1 MKLLVSTS
9 YTVKC
14 KREVGLFSLDTRKP
28 IQSRSSDLTV
38 AATEMNCLQMTVPKN
53 KVEEEKGG
61 RRGEREGKGGNGQKL
76 PTKSKSK
83 HIENEV
89 ERETKGKGR
98 GVTPRAHDFI

>member
-14 KREVGLFSLDTRKP
+14 KREAGLFNLDTRKP

-61 RRGEREGKGGNGQKL
+61 EERGGRGEGWKR
-76 PTKSKSK
+76 SKTS
-83 HIENEV
+83 HQIQIQ
-89 ERETKGKGR
+89 
-98 GVTPRAHDFI
+98 AY

>member
-61 RRGEREGKGGNGQKL
+61 GGEGRERGRVETVKNFPPNPNPSILRTRWKERL
-76 PTKSKSK
+76 
-83 HIENEV
+83 
-89 ERETKGKGR
+89 REK
-98 GVTPRAHDFI
+98 AEE

>member
-61 RRGEREGKGGNGQKL
+61 EERGERGEGWKR
-76 PTKSKSK
+76 SKTS
-83 HIENEV
+83 HQIQIQ
-89 ERETKGKGR
+89 
-98 GVTPRAHDFI
+98 AY

>member
-14 KREVGLFSLDTRKP
+14 KREAGLFNLDTRKP

-61 RRGEREGKGGNGQKL
+61 EERGERGEGWKR
-76 PTKSKSK
+76 SKTS
-83 HIENEV
+83 HQIQIQ
-89 ERETKGKGR
+89 
-98 GVTPRAHDFI
+98 AY